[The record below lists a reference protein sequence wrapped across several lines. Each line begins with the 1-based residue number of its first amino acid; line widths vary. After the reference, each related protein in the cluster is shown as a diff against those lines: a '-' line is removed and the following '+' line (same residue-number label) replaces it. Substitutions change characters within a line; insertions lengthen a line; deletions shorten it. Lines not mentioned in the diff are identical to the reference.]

1 MIADIITFGI
11 THPFIAGMF
20 VGGCAFGVP
29 LGIIG
34 WCVGHDAAM
43 HKING
48 WMFPPKDEAHGDVPK
63 LPPVRER
70 RFIPTT
76 GRWS

>member
-1 MIADIITFGI
+1 MSEIIAFGI
-11 THPFIAGMF
+11 AHPFLSGLF
-20 VGGCAFGVP
+20 VGGCGFGGG

-34 WCVGHDAAM
+34 WTLGYETAMRKVG
-43 HKING
+43 G
-48 WMFPPKDEAHGDVPK
+48 WMRERPKVDEPHGDVPT

-76 GRWS
+76 GRS

>member
-11 THPFIAGMF
+11 EHLFIAGMF
-20 VGGCAFGVP
+20 VGGCAFGAP
-29 LGIIG
+29 LGVIG

-43 HKING
+43 RQVIA
-48 WMFPPKDEAHGDVPK
+48 WMRPPKDEAHGDVPN

-70 RFIPTT
+70 RFTSSW
-76 GRWS
+76 GRS